1 MTVQVE
7 GSGADSILAVDIG
20 TDWTH
25 AALIDTVEGEYRY
38 VASAEAR
45 STWGQ
50 PEVDVEA
57 GVRSA
62 LWKLSAIAGHPFLD
76 NQEELIKPE
85 QRNGSGVDAL
95 VVTCSAAPPLR
106 VLIAGLT
113 RDLSVET
120 ATRCAEFICS
130 TVYDVIVWDESSR
143 GWDTDHLQRLYE
155 EPPDVVL
162 LVGGVDMGPVTPLVE
177 MARVLAATFGSLEED
192 RKPVMLFA
200 ANQDARR
207 PAEAT
212 IGGRLGLR
220 VVDNVRPTLDTE
232 SISEARLELEKI
244 HQSVKIERLPGFERL
259 KDWCEVP
266 ALATAVS
273 LEAMVRFLN
282 QQYKLQHGMLALDI
296 GSYSTHVMMA
306 SDDGLLSFLNR
317 GTGCGRGIRQVMDS
331 SGLYSLLRWVPIAMR
346 PGEARTRLANM
357 EMRPASISQTT
368 QDLMLVQAVA
378 REATRQTLKKA
389 RSQWPSMGLFSEDG
403 LMPPLDLI
411 VVRGGVFSYAPHPGQ
426 VSLMVI
432 DAVQPIGVTRLVL
445 DWASMLPQLGAL
457 ARFSPLA
464 TAQVTQHDALME
476 LGTVVSPIG
485 RVREGQVAVKV
496 NLQRDDGTQVELK
509 VPFGA
514 IRRIPLRADQTGI
527 LELRPH
533 RTLDI
538 GMGKAGIGV
547 KVKIR
552 GGALGIIIDARGRP
566 LELPIDNRERLLRL
580 QQWFRLMQP

>member
-1 MTVQVE
+1 MTVHVDD
-7 GSGADSILAVDIG
+7 SGTESIVAVDIG

-50 PEVDVEA
+50 PEADVTA

-62 LWKLSAIAGHPFLD
+62 LRELSAIAGRPFLD

-95 VVTCSAAPPLR
+95 IVTSSAAPPLR

-130 TVYDVIVWDESSR
+130 TVCDVIVWDESSR

-162 LVGGVDMGPVTPLVE
+162 IVGGVDTGPVTPLVE
-177 MARVLAATFGSLEED
+177 MARVLTATFSSLEED
-192 RKPVMLFA
+192 RRPILLFA

-207 PAEAT
+207 PVEAT
-212 IGGRLGLR
+212 IGGRLDLR

-232 SISEARLELEKI
+232 TISEARLELEKI
-244 HQSVKIERLPGFERL
+244 YQRVKIERLPGFERL
-259 KDWCEVP
+259 KGWCEGS

-273 LEAMVRFLN
+273 LEAMVRFLTR
-282 QQYKLQHGMLALDI
+282 QYKLQHGMLALDI
-296 GSYSTHVMMA
+296 GSYSTHVMVA

-317 GTGCGRGIRQVMDS
+317 GTGCGRGIGQVMDS

-378 REATRQTLKKA
+378 REAIRQTLDKA
-389 RSQWPSMGLFSEDG
+389 RSQWLSAGFLPGDSLI
-403 LMPPLDLI
+403 PPLDLI

-426 VSLMVI
+426 IALMVM

-457 ARFSPLA
+457 ARFSLLA
-464 TAQVTQHDALME
+464 TAQVTQYDALME

-496 NLQRDDGTQVELK
+496 NLQRNDSTEVELK
-509 VPFGA
+509 VPFGT

-533 RTLDI
+533 HKLDI
-538 GMGKAGIGV
+538 GMGKAGLGV

-552 GGALGIIIDARGRP
+552 GGVLGVIIDARGRP
-566 LELPIDNRERLLRL
+566 LELPVDNRERLLRM
-580 QQWFRLMQP
+580 QQWLRLMQS